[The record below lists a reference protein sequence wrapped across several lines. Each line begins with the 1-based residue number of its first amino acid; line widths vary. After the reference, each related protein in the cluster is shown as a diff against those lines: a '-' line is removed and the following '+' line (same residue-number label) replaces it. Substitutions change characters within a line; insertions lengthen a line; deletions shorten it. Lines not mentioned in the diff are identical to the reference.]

1 MRILVA
7 MSGGVDSS
15 VAAALLVDGGHEVVG
30 ATMKLWGGA
39 GDSGCCSV
47 ADVTDARRVCD
58 RLGIDHHVFNFTEVF
73 NEMVVDPYV
82 EAHRRGETPN
92 PCVECNRHLKF
103 DAFIARAERL
113 GFDSVATGHHARVE
127 RDADGRSQLVRG
139 HDRAKDQSYVL
150 SILGSDQLDY
160 LLLPVGTMEK
170 SQVRAFAEQRGLI
183 TFAKPD
189 SQDVCFIASRTK
201 GLGRAQFLGERIDL
215 HPARVVESASGAEH
229 GEVAAVEL
237 VTIGQRRG
245 LPTDSSMRPRYVID
259 VDVNKRVVTVGDREE
274 LMVLGLRLSNRT
286 WVHEPRV
293 SGTRV
298 LAQMSAHGAARKAT
312 LDDEG
317 LTFDEPSRKIARGQ
331 IVALYEEHCV
341 VGSGVVC

>member
-15 VAAALLVDGGHEVVG
+15 VAAALLVDEGHEVVG
-30 ATMKLWGGA
+30 ATMKLWGGS

-58 RLGIDHHVFNFTEVF
+58 HLGIDHHVFNFTETF

-82 EAHRRGETPN
+82 DAHRRGETPN

-103 DAFIARAERL
+103 DAFVARAKRL
-113 GFDSVATGHHARVE
+113 GFDRVATGHHARIE
-127 RDADGRSQLVRG
+127 RDARQRSQLLRG

-150 SILGSDQLDY
+150 SVLESDQLD
-160 LLLPVGTMEK
+160 LLVLPVGTMDK
-170 SQVRAFAEQRGLI
+170 SEVRARAEQRGLI
-183 TFAKPD
+183 TYAKPD
-189 SQDVCFIASRTK
+189 SQDVCFIASRTE
-201 GLGRAQFLGERIDL
+201 GRGRAHFLGERIEL
-215 HPARVVESASGAEH
+215 HSARVVESASGIEH

-245 LPTDSSMRPRYVID
+245 LPTHSGVRPRYVID
-259 VDVNKRVVTVGDREE
+259 VDIAHRVVTVGDREE
-274 LMVLGLRLSNRT
+274 LMVPRLRLSQRT
-286 WVHEPRV
+286 WVHGPRAPG
-293 SGTRV
+293 SRV
-298 LAQMSAHGAARKAT
+298 LVQMSAHGAAREAT
-312 LDDEG
+312 LDDDG
-317 LTFDEPSRKIARGQ
+317 VTFDEPSRKIARGQ
-331 IVALYEEHCV
+331 IVALYEDERV

>member
-15 VAAALLVDGGHEVVG
+15 VAAALLVDEGHEVVG
-30 ATMKLWGGA
+30 ATMKLWGGT

-58 RLGIDHHVFNFTEVF
+58 RLGIDHHVFNFTETF

-103 DAFIARAERL
+103 DAFMARAKRL
-113 GFDSVATGHHARVE
+113 GFDRVATGHHARVE
-127 RDADGRSQLVRG
+127 RDARGRAQLLRG

-150 SILGSDQLDY
+150 SILGADQLDC
-160 LLLPVGTMEK
+160 LVLPVGTMDK
-170 SQVRAFAEQRGLI
+170 SEVRALAEQRGLA

-201 GLGRAQFLGERIDL
+201 GLGRAHFLGERIDL
-215 HPARVVESASGAEH
+215 HSARVVESVSGAEH

-245 LPTDSSMRPRYVID
+245 LPTHSSTQPRYVID
-259 VDVNKRVVTVGDREE
+259 VDVDHRVVTVGDREE
-274 LMVLGLRLSNRT
+274 LMVPGLRLSGRT
-286 WVHEPRV
+286 WVHEPLA

-298 LAQMSAHGAARKAT
+298 LVQMSAHGAAREAT

-317 LTFDEPSRKIARGQ
+317 VTFDEPSRKIARGQ
-331 IVALYEEHCV
+331 IVALYEDRRV